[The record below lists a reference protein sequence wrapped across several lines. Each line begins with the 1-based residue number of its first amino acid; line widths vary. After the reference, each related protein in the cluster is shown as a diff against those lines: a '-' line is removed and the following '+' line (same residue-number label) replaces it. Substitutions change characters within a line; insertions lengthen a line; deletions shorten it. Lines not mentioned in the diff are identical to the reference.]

1 MSFRNCI
8 RDFIRRFPRF
18 PKHKLMDAVER
29 EINQKAERLANV
41 AATTFNNTQ
50 DQRDMEI
57 RSDSIPTIM
66 EAAETMLTLAGV
78 DTSSMEPPV
87 TTPEAP
93 PAVVK
98 PKRECILCT
107 EKFEGEEVLKKQ
119 FPFECGTCSKRSY
132 CVDCISN
139 WFVDACRNESKMPPK
154 CCYAIPVAIVA
165 TQLNVDQVSLS

>member
-1 MSFRNCI
+1 MSFRNSI

-18 PKHKLMDAVER
+18 RKHKLMEVVEADAKE
-29 EINQKAERLANV
+29 EADRLANV
-41 AATTFNNTQ
+41 AATIFSETGDRANTPAQ
-50 DQRDMEI
+50 
-57 RSDSIPTIM
+57 STSISTTM
-66 EAAETMLTLAGV
+66 AAAETMLSLAGV
-78 DTSSMEPPV
+78 DTSVIEPPV
-87 TTPEAP
+87 TKPEVP
-93 PAVVK
+93 PAVVL

-107 EKFEGEEVLKKQ
+107 ERFEGEEVLKKQ

-132 CVDCISN
+132 CVDCIST